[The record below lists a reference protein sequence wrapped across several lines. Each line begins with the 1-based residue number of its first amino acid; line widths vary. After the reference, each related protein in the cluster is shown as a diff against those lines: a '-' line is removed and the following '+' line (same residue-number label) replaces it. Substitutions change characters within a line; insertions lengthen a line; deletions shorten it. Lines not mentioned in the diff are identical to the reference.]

1 MLPEIV
7 RAAASNFEN
16 KIAIDCENG
25 VSLSY
30 KNLDIISDEVS
41 GALLKRGLVEGS
53 IVLLSIPTS
62 IEYLIIYI
70 AASKIGVITAGVN
83 PRLKAPERESICEIT
98 EPDLVIA
105 TSELLDGISTDTSVE
120 IIELA
125 ENRERLLTGLR
136 VDSFQPKELEENL
149 DRPVCVCFTSGSTGT
164 PKGAL
169 FTNKELLAIQKMDTE
184 GVWGSGGHLVLSTA
198 FAHVGSMTKLPW
210 QLSKGVTLHT
220 LDRWKAQKVMNLV
233 ETHRISA
240 IAGVSAQ
247 IALLLKVENFE
258 NYDLSCVKAIVAGGG
273 PSPPSLVIKAKENF
287 NAPYSIRYS
296 STESGGIGLAT
307 SLEASME
314 ESLYTI
320 GKPRLGV
327 RAKILDEEGH
337 LVKTGEVGELF
348 LKTPSSMNSYWHDS
362 ENTRK
367 FLLDGWLKT
376 EDLARQD
383 DQGLFRLAGRTNEM
397 FIRGGYNVYPQEVES
412 VLSAHPKIEQ
422 MVLIPKPHHTLGEVG
437 VAFVVPARSEESPTL
452 DDLLQFGKE
461 KLAKYKLPE
470 EISIID
476 ELPLKNGF
484 KIDRSFLKNSFLTG
498 KE

>member
-16 KIAIDCENG
+16 EIAIDCDNSI
-25 VSLSY
+25 SLSY
-30 KNLDIISDEVS
+30 KDLDIISDEVS
-41 GALLKRGLVEGS
+41 GALLRRGLIEGS
-53 IVLLSIPTS
+53 IILLSLPTS
-62 IEYLIIYI
+62 IEYLIVYI

-83 PRLKAPERESICEIT
+83 PRLQAPERESIFEIT

-105 TSELLDGISTDTSVE
+105 TSELLDGIPIDASVE

-125 ENRERLLTGLR
+125 ESSEKLLTGLR
-136 VDSFQPKELEENL
+136 IDSFSQKKLEENL

-184 GVWGSGGHLVLSTA
+184 GVWGSGGHLVPSTA

-210 QLSKGVTLHT
+210 QLSKGVTLHI
-220 LDRWKAQKVMNLV
+220 LDRWKAQRVMQLV
-233 ETHRISA
+233 ETHHISA

-273 PSPPSLVIKAKENF
+273 PSPPSLVIAAKENF
-287 NAPYSIRYS
+287 DAPYSIHYS

-320 GKPRLGV
+320 GKPRSGV
-327 RAKILDEEGH
+327 QAKILDEEGC
-337 LVKTGEVGELF
+337 LVETGEVGELF
-348 LKTPSSMNSYWHDS
+348 LKTPSSMNSYWRDS

-367 FLLDGWLKT
+367 FLVNGWLKT
-376 EDLARQD
+376 EDLARKD
-383 DQGLFRLAGRTNEM
+383 EMGLFRLAGRTNEM

-412 VLSAHPKIEQ
+412 VLSTHPKIEQ
-422 MVLIPKPHHTLGEVG
+422 MVLIPKPHQTLGQIG
-437 VAFVVPARSEESPTL
+437 VAFVVPSPTEETPTL
-452 DDLLQFGKE
+452 DDLVEFGKE

-498 KE
+498 ND

>member
-7 RAAASNFEN
+7 RAAALNFEN
-16 KIAIDCENG
+16 RTVIDSENNIH
-25 VSLSY
+25 LSY
-30 KNLDIISDEVS
+30 KDLDLISDEVS
-41 GALLKRGLVEGS
+41 GALLQRGLLEGS
-53 IVLLSIPTS
+53 IILLSLPTS

-83 PRLKAPERESICEIT
+83 PRFRASERKSICEIT
-98 EPDLVIA
+98 EPDLIIA
-105 TSELLDGISTDTSVE
+105 TSELSDGIPKDLSVE
-120 IIELA
+120 IAEITENTEKLLA
-125 ENRERLLTGLR
+125 GLR
-136 VDSFQPKELEENL
+136 SDSFQPKKLEENL
-149 DRPVCVCFTSGSTGT
+149 DRPVCICFTSGSTGI

-184 GVWGSGGHLVLSTA
+184 GVWGSGGHLVPSTA

-210 QLSKGVTLHT
+210 QLSKGVTLHV
-220 LDRWKAQKVMNLV
+220 LDRWKAEKVMGLI

-258 NYDLSCVKAIVAGGG
+258 NYDLSCVRAIVAGGG
-273 PSPPSLVIKAKENF
+273 PSPPSLVIRAKNNF

-307 SLEASME
+307 SLEASVE

-320 GKPRLGV
+320 GKPRPGV
-327 RAKILDEEGH
+327 QAKILDEDGN
-337 LVKTGEVGELF
+337 LVENGEVGELF

-362 ENTRK
+362 KNTKK
-367 FLLDGWLKT
+367 FLVDGWLKT
-376 EDLARQD
+376 EDLARKD
-383 DQGLFRLAGRTNEM
+383 EGGLFRLAGRTNEM
-397 FIRGGYNVYPQEVES
+397 FVRGGYNVYPQEVES
-412 VLSAHPKIEQ
+412 VLSTHPKIEQ
-422 MVLIPKPHHTLGEVG
+422 MVLIPKPHDTLGQTG
-437 VAFVVPARSEESPTL
+437 VAFVVPSQSEENPTL
-452 DDLLQFGKE
+452 EDLIEFGKD

-470 EISIID
+470 EISIIS

-484 KIDRSFLKNSFLTG
+484 KIDRSSLKNLFPGAS
-498 KE
+498 E